1 VISRSKLFPLIFHHY
16 HHHYHYHHYHH
27 HHYHH
32 HHYHHSDLPFK
43 IVSFNISELQGTISY
58 AAILH
63 DGCKFVGKDIE
74 IVIEPLLSLKKDN
87 NDGKA
92 DKIHKDLIGES
103 EDSFMKTI
111 NTDGFSVQQSEEGQD
126 GLNFIANW
134 IEIVL
139 ERLEVIVENLVIIIN
154 DPVSKISLKINL
166 NKATFYNTNPR
177 HIDNR

>member
-1 VISRSKLFPLIFHHY
+1 MLSVSLVTFKSAIIINIKITRIIY
-16 HHHYHYHHYHH
+16 IND
-27 HHYHH
+27 
-32 HHYHHSDLPFK
+32 SDLPFK

-74 IVIEPLLSLKKDN
+74 IIIEPFVSLKKDN
-87 NDGKA
+87 INLKV
-92 DKIHKDLIGES
+92 DKKDAYNLIGKS
-103 EDSFMKTI
+103 EESFMKTI
-111 NTDGFSVQQSEEGQD
+111 NTDGFSVQQADEGQD

-139 ERLEVIVENLVIIIN
+139 ERLEVVVENLIIIIN
-154 DPVSKISLKINL
+154 DPVSKTSIKINL

-177 HIDNR
+177 LLDNRYTIY

>member
-1 VISRSKLFPLIFHHY
+1 M
-16 HHHYHYHHYHH
+16 
-27 HHYHH
+27 
-32 HHYHHSDLPFK
+32 
-43 IVSFNISELQGTISY
+43 ELQGTISY

-74 IVIEPLLSLKKDN
+74 IIIEPLVSQKKDN
-87 NDGKA
+87 NDITKSTKGQVSKEGT
-92 DKIHKDLIGES
+92 DGIKTDQKDIKSLIEKSEES
-103 EDSFMKTI
+103 FIKTI

-139 ERLEVIVENLVIIIN
+139 ERLEITVENLTIIIN
-154 DPVSKISLKINL
+154 DPTSKTSLKIDL

-177 HIDNR
+177 LADNG